1 MRPVSS
7 IVLVLAVVF
16 TALFSAAAP
25 AARAFWIWTP
35 ESGKWVNPKYDVKP
49 SPKEQLSY
57 AQGFFDEKKYP
68 EALREYKK
76 LLKHYGKSREA
87 AEGQFYIGRV
97 WEEMKKY
104 FQAVDAY
111 QKVID
116 RYPFSDLGPKVVE
129 RQYVI
134 ANLFMEGKAKD
145 SRFATSLLGNEYNVV
160 DVFRK
165 VIKNDPYGAYAP
177 SAQFKIGLFYL
188 GRNEYSQAR
197 DEFEKTLN
205 DYPDTKWAESAR
217 YQIAVADAKRS
228 VPAQYDQKV
237 TNVAVAG
244 FEDFVK
250 SNPESELSADAKK
263 EIDRLRLKEAE
274 NAFVVARFYQKS
286 KESKSALI
294 YYQGVVDKYGDT
306 PWAAK
311 ARTEINMIKTGAVH
325 K

>member
-1 MRPVSS
+1 MRLRLPVLSGCF
-7 IVLVLAVVF
+7 LAV
-16 TALFSAAAP
+16 ALLFWAVP
-25 AARAFWIWTP
+25 ARAFWLWTP
-35 ESGKWVNPKYDVKP
+35 ESGKWVNPKYEVKP
-49 SPKEQLSY
+49 SPKEQLDY
-57 AQGFFDEKKYP
+57 AQGFFDARQYP

-76 LLKHYGKSREA
+76 LLRYYDKSREA
-87 AEGQFYIGRV
+87 AQAQFYIGRV

-116 RYPFSDLGPKVVE
+116 RYTFSDLGPKVVE

-134 ANLFMEGKAKD
+134 ADMFMEGKAKD

-160 DVFRK
+160 DIFRK
-165 VIKNDPYGAYAP
+165 VIKNDPYGVNAP
-177 SAQFKIGLFYL
+177 ASQFKIGLFYL
-188 GRNEYSQAR
+188 GRNEYQQAR

-217 YQIAVADAKRS
+217 YQIAVADSKRS

-250 SNPESELSADAKK
+250 NNPESDLSADAKK

-274 NAFVVARFYQKS
+274 NAFVVAKYYQKN
-286 KESKSALI
+286 KQPKSALI

-306 PWAAK
+306 LWARK
-311 ARTEINMIKTGAVH
+311 AQTEIDTIQTGVG
-325 K
+325 KK

>member
-1 MRPVSS
+1 MRLPSF
-7 IVLVLAVVF
+7 VLPAFILLV
-16 TALFSAAAP
+16 AAFVIQPSP
-25 AARAFWIWTP
+25 AGAFWLWTP

-49 SPKEQLSY
+49 SPKEQLDY
-57 AQGFFDEKKYP
+57 ARSFFDAGQYG
-68 EALREYKK
+68 EAMREYKK
-76 LLKHYGKSREA
+76 LIKQYGKSREA

-111 QKVID
+111 QKVVD
-116 RYPFSDLGPKVVE
+116 KYPFSDLGPKVVE

-145 SRFATSLLGNEYNVV
+145 SRFATTLLGTEYNVV

-165 VIKNDPYGAYAP
+165 VIKNDPYGQYAAP
-177 SAQFKIGLFYL
+177 SQFKIGLFYL
-188 GRNEYSQAR
+188 GRNEYQQAR

-205 DYPDTKWAESAR
+205 DYPDSKWAESAR
-217 YQIAVADAKRS
+217 YQIAVADSKRS

-237 TNVAVAG
+237 TSVAKTG

-250 SNPESELSADAKK
+250 ANPESELSADARK
-263 EIDRLRLKEAE
+263 EINRLKLKEAE
-274 NAFVVARFYQKS
+274 NAFVVAQYYQKNQ
-286 KESKSALI
+286 KPKAAVI
-294 YYQGVVDKYGDT
+294 YYQAVIEKYGDT

-311 ARTEINMIKTGAVH
+311 AQTEINMINTGAV
-325 K
+325 KK

>member
-1 MRPVSS
+1 MA
-7 IVLVLAVVF
+7 LLFWAV
-16 TALFSAAAP
+16 P
-25 AARAFWIWTP
+25 ARAFWLWTP
-35 ESGKWVNPKYDVKP
+35 ESGKWVNPKYEVKP
-49 SPKEQLSY
+49 SPKEQLDY
-57 AQGFFDEKKYP
+57 AQGFFDARQYP

-76 LLKHYGKSREA
+76 LLRYYDKSREA
-87 AEGQFYIGRV
+87 AQAQFYIGRV

-134 ANLFMEGKAKD
+134 ADMFMEGKAKD

-160 DVFRK
+160 DIFRK
-165 VIKNDPYGAYAP
+165 VIKNDPYGVNAP
-177 SAQFKIGLFYL
+177 ASQFKIGLFYL
-188 GRNEYSQAR
+188 GRNEYQQAR

-217 YQIAVADAKRS
+217 YQIAVADSKRS

-250 SNPESELSADAKK
+250 NNPESDLSADAKK

-274 NAFVVARFYQKS
+274 NAFVVAKYYQKN
-286 KESKSALI
+286 KQPKSALI

-306 PWAAK
+306 LWARK
-311 ARTEINMIKTGAVH
+311 AQTEIDTIQTGVG
-325 K
+325 KK

>member
-1 MRPVSS
+1 MRLRLPVLSGCF
-7 IVLVLAVVF
+7 LAV
-16 TALFSAAAP
+16 ALLFWAVP
-25 AARAFWIWTP
+25 ARAFWLWTP
-35 ESGKWVNPKYDVKP
+35 ESGKWVNPKYEVKP
-49 SPKEQLSY
+49 SPKEQLDY
-57 AQGFFDEKKYP
+57 AQGFFDARQYP

-76 LLKHYGKSREA
+76 LLRYYDKSREA
-87 AEGQFYIGRV
+87 AQAQFYIGRV

-134 ANLFMEGKAKD
+134 ADMFMEGKAKD

-160 DVFRK
+160 DIFRK
-165 VIKNDPYGAYAP
+165 VIKNDPYGVNAP
-177 SAQFKIGLFYL
+177 ASQFKIGLFYL
-188 GRNEYSQAR
+188 GRNEYQQAR

-217 YQIAVADAKRS
+217 YQIAVADSKRS

-250 SNPESELSADAKK
+250 NNPESDLSADAKK

-274 NAFVVARFYQKS
+274 NAFVVAKYYQKN
-286 KESKSALI
+286 KQPKSALI

-306 PWAAK
+306 LWARK
-311 ARTEINMIKTGAVH
+311 AQTEIDTIQTGVG
-325 K
+325 KK